1 MDNFNTFVSLYGL
14 PAIFVIL
21 LVKAI
26 GLPIPVPAD
35 VIMLAASAQVAQG
48 SMPLA
53 PTFGAILL
61 ALIIGGVIQFML
73 ARNLAR
79 TAALK
84 YGRFMGLTA
93 ARLDASARVV
103 KKGGPL
109 GIGLAIL
116 IPGVRA
122 GTVVACGVANLP
134 LKTFAAGL
142 VMGSTAFL
150 LLHFFIGYV
159 GGPVLAVLLQTLS
172 PAVLIGAAIVVLPG
186 SLAVWI
192 IIRRRQ
198 RLQAVRREIVMD
210 ALEAW
215 HEACCPVC
223 LTLGAINRFN
233 PVAGEL
239 KHAPIAG

>member
-1 MDNFNTFVSLYGL
+1 MDSFNTFVSLYGL

-61 ALIIGGVIQFML
+61 ALILGGVIQFML

-134 LKTFAAGL
+134 FTTFVAGL
-142 VMGSTAFL
+142 VIGSTAFL

-159 GGPVLAVLLQTLS
+159 GGPVLATLLQTVS
-172 PAVLIGAAIVVLPG
+172 PAALFVGIVAVLLAGLGAWIV
-186 SLAVWI
+186 
-192 IIRRRQ
+192 IRRRQ
-198 RLQAVRREIVMD
+198 QPQAASSEIVMD

-215 HEACCPVC
+215 HEATCPVC

-233 PVAGEL
+233 PGTSGL
-239 KHAPIAG
+239 KHAPTAG

>member
-1 MDNFNTFVSLYGL
+1 MDSFNTFVSLYGL

-35 VIMLAASAQVAQG
+35 VVMLAASAQVAQG
-48 SMPLA
+48 VMPLA

-73 ARNLAR
+73 VRNLAR
-79 TAALK
+79 RAGSK

-93 ARLDASARVV
+93 ARLDASTRVV

-122 GTVVACGVANLP
+122 ATVVACGVANLP
-134 LKTFAAGL
+134 LRTFVAGL
-142 VMGSTAFL
+142 VIGSTAFL

-159 GGPVLAVLLQTLS
+159 GGPVLAALMQTLS
-172 PAVLIGAAIVVLPG
+172 PASVLALIVVVLLAG
-186 SLAVWI
+186 LAVWL

-198 RLQAVRREIVMD
+198 RPAAPRGEIVMD

-215 HEACCPVC
+215 HEATCPVC

-233 PVAGEL
+233 PIAGEL
-239 KHAPIAG
+239 KHATPAS